1 MRPKGSADELERRRV
16 HAVGLLE
23 RGEARAV
30 VARILGVCPGT
41 LSRWKRQAAS
51 DGLKAKAVPGRP
63 RSLTDDDCR
72 ELEVLLLKGA
82 AEHGWPNNLWTAAR
96 VGRVIE

>member
-16 HAVGLLE
+16 RAVGLLE

-41 LSRWKRQAAS
+41 LSRWKRLAAS

-72 ELEVLLLKGA
+72 ELDQRPHA
-82 AEHGWPNNLWTAAR
+82 AAPHGVALQPEALQD
-96 VGRVIE
+96 GC